1 MAQNDSGLFEPNLR
15 DERYLPF
22 EGCGAI
28 SSWCL
33 ELPKEGERSWGLT
46 LNIEYERI
54 KQVDMNVLCW
64 FNLFD

>member
-1 MAQNDSGLFEPNLR
+1 MVKTHNKSLNLTVNAG
-15 DERYLPF
+15 DEF
-22 EGCGAI
+22 GWEI
-28 SSWCL
+28 
-33 ELPKEGERSWGLT
+33 SWGLT